1 MSGTVHA
8 SAVALDGAGVL
19 IRGAS
24 GAGKST
30 LARALVADFAARGR
44 FARLVADDR
53 VALDPRGERLIAR
66 VPPRLAGLVE
76 VRGVGIVPVRHLA
89 AVRLSLVVSLVPDA
103 PRYPE
108 EEGATVLLAGVAVA
122 ALCLSHHSVPA
133 SVLAVAA
140 VLGSDGLT
148 TATPQTQRPAT

>member
-1 MSGTVHA
+1 M
-8 SAVALDGAGVL
+8 
-19 IRGAS
+19 
-24 GAGKST
+24 
-30 LARALVADFAARGR
+30 
-44 FARLVADDR
+44 
-53 VALDPRGERLIAR
+53 
-66 VPPRLAGLVE
+66 
-76 VRGVGIVPVRHLA
+76 GIVPVRHLA